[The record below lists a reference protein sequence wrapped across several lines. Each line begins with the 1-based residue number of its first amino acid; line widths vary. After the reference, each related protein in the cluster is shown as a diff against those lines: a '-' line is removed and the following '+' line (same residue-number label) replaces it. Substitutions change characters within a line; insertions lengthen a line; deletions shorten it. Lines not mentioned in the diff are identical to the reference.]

1 MMTPYDAA
9 MRVIRR
15 EVDDMRLVIGEA
27 AQRLV
32 ELEQVRHALG
42 ASLRREARVA
52 DVMVDATIVPT
63 DSYFTQLRARQTAA
77 THAIRDA
84 DAGLAALRRQAGERY
99 ARLKTIESAAQD
111 YRAAHATAL
120 ATAEQGH
127 ADDMAAARFLRLR
140 AAKTRAGQAG
150 RA

>member
-1 MMTPYDAA
+1 MTTPYDAA

-52 DVMVDATIVPT
+52 DAMVDATLVPT
-63 DSYFTQLRARQTAA
+63 DRYFTQLRAHQTAA
-77 THAIRDA
+77 GSAIRDA

-99 ARLKTIESAAQD
+99 ARLKTIETAAED

-127 ADDMAAARFLRLR
+127 ADDIAALRFLRLR
-140 AAKTRAGQAG
+140 AATSRAG
-150 RA
+150 RATRS

>member
-1 MMTPYDAA
+1 MTTPYDAA

-42 ASLRREARVA
+42 ASLRRQASVA
-52 DVMVDATIVPT
+52 AVLVDATNLPT

-99 ARLKTIESAAQD
+99 ARLKTIETAAAE
-111 YRAAHATAL
+111 YRVAHTNAMATV
-120 ATAEQGH
+120 EQGH

-140 AAKTRAGQAG
+140 AAKRHAG
-150 RA
+150 RAPRG